1 MMYKIRTRSTYRKS
15 VMIKKI
21 LIIVGATIGGVI
33 GFLRTENVIQDVSG
47 FVWGIILG
55 SLVAY
60 FVWNFIESL
69 ME

>member
-1 MMYKIRTRSTYRKS
+1 
-15 VMIKKI
+15 MIKKI